1 MALTGD
7 GGDRQTPR
15 ARIAAPKRRAARVR
29 GTCGLRVAGRRFG
42 AALQRLALAMALVLL
57 GWAVTPLPGPALA
70 DTPLPPP
77 EGEAILTLS
86 GAITRSNGNG
96 EARFD
101 RAMLEALPRHEFTTS
116 TVWTEGVSHYSG
128 VLLRDLLAA
137 VGAQGHSLTAH
148 AIDGYSATMPLD
160 SVADDGPLVA
170 FLRDGAPMSVRQRGP
185 LWIVFPYDDNP
196 AYRNDTT
203 YGRSVWQLTRIEI
216 ER

>member
-1 MALTGD
+1 MRYSLDDLVMVLTGSD
-7 GGDRQTPR
+7 
-15 ARIAAPKRRAARVR
+15 RRAWRDRTAGPTRGAARPPAD
-29 GTCGLRVAGRRFG
+29 CGRRGVGRWAAAMLALALMVLG
-42 AALQRLALAMALVLL
+42 AALPR
-57 GWAVTPLPGPALA
+57 PGLA
-70 DTPLPPP
+70 DTPLPQPQM
-77 EGEAILTLS
+77 EAILTLS
-86 GAITRSNGNG
+86 GAITRSNGDG

-101 RAMLEALPRHEFTTS
+101 LAMLEGLPRHEFATS
-116 TVWTEGVSHYSG
+116 TVWTDGVSVYSG

-137 VGAQGHSLTAH
+137 VGAEGGSLTAH